1 MPAKNTIKTYI
12 KDGYYHVYNRGVE
25 KRTIFQDEQDYKVFL
40 RYLKEALEP
49 PQNPKIRAVS
59 FTLKGESFKGIPKQ
73 SKNFYKSIELI
84 AFCLMPNHFH
94 LLLKQLDTRSIEI
107 FTRSLMTRFAMY
119 FNKRYRRVGSLFQG
133 PYKAANVENDEYL
146 LHLSRYIHRNPLS
159 VNRPLLP
166 SYSSYAAYLDK
177 QNIPWL
183 KPQIV
188 LSFFHQKSLPILKK
202 INSYKKFVEYENINE
217 EATLGSLTIDL

>member
-1 MPAKNTIKTYI
+1 MPAKNTIKTYV

-25 KRTIFQDEQDYKVFL
+25 KRIIYQDEQDYKVFL

-49 PQNPKIRAVS
+49 PPNRKTKTIS

-73 SKNFYKSIELI
+73 SKNFYKSIELV

-119 FNKRYRRVGSLFQG
+119 FNKRYHRVGSLFQG
-133 PYKAANVENDEYL
+133 PYKAANVENDAYL
-146 LHLSRYIHRNPLS
+146 LHLSRYIHRNPLGI
-159 VNRPLLP
+159 NRPLLP
-166 SYSSYAAYLDK
+166 SYSSYAAYLGK
-177 QNIPWL
+177 QSIPWL

-188 LSFFHQKSLPILKK
+188 LSFFNQKSLPILKK
-202 INSYKKFVEYENINE
+202 TNSYTKFVEYEDINE